1 MNLSRRS
8 SVPVSPIALLGALGL
23 IVGACG
29 PSPSPGPSAT
39 LTPRPTETTR
49 LGRHDLHGPTSTLPT
64 GFVAAVDDGDGG
76 VTVTVSIQDLAGI
89 HPWGIYDQDGCGPP
103 AIDHEAPWQFA
114 DIEAG
119 RHVERVERDAF
130 LGYAGN
136 LSVLVFAATGASLL
150 SCAELGGPTIGAAP
164 SATPEA
170 CPADGPLASAPAGT
184 PGEEA
189 ALAVSA
195 DDLSNADIYLLAAD
209 GSSRV
214 RLTTSLG
221 IDSKPSW
228 SPDGQRIA
236 FRTNRDG
243 QDEIYVME
251 ADGSCQH
258 AVTNS
263 PVDDRSPAWSPD
275 GKRIAFDHFFGA
287 GLQDIATIRPD
298 GTDLVRLTTGQG
310 EYPAWSPDGN
320 RIAFASSRDGDY
332 DIYVMNADGTK
343 ERALTANAT
352 YDMYPAWS
360 PDGAW
365 IAYECETQ
373 PTAGFL
379 GEAPDI
385 CLVKPDGTSQRQLLA
400 DAVSD
405 RFPAW
410 TPAGKLSWSR
420 EGTIEVSITP
430 GALPTAIGGGVFPAW
445 RP

>member
-1 MNLSRRS
+1 MNPSRRP
-8 SVPVSPIALLGALGL
+8 SVSVCPITLLGALGL

-39 LTPRPTETTR
+39 ATPTLTAATR
-49 LGRHDLHGPTSTLPT
+49 LGSHDLHGPTSTLPN
-64 GFVAAVDDGDGG
+64 GFVTVVDDGDG

-103 AIDHEAPWQFA
+103 VIDHEAPWQFA
-114 DIEAG
+114 DIEGG

-136 LSVLVFAATGASLL
+136 LSVLVFAASGASIL
-150 SCAELGGPTIGAAP
+150 SCAALGGPTIAAGP

-170 CPADGPLASAPAGT
+170 CPADRPPASAPAGT
-184 PGEEA
+184 AG

-195 DDLSNADIYLLAAD
+195 DNLSNADIYLLAAD
-209 GSSRV
+209 GSGRV

-275 GKRIAFDHFFGA
+275 GTRIAFDHFFSG

-310 EYPAWSPDGN
+310 EYPSWSPDGN

-332 DIYVMNADGTK
+332 DIYVMNADGTQ
-343 ERALTANAT
+343 ERALTANAI

-365 IAYECETQ
+365 IAYECETR
-373 PTAGFL
+373 PTSGFL

-385 CLVKPDGTSQRQLLA
+385 CLVKPDGTGHRQLRP

-410 TPAGKLSWSR
+410 TPTGMLSWSR
-420 EGTIEVSITP
+420 EGTIEVSATP
-430 GALPTAIGGGVFPAW
+430 GAVPTALGVGVFPAW